1 MGQYRNTVQ
10 GVTPGLSKNN
20 PQPGKM
26 SGEVVLSS
34 DGKQWKE
41 DWRKSTSSLTSLS
54 SQHEGSSSSSS
65 SSSSDIEG
73 NASVTAVSG
82 GGASDVSH
90 GARSGTGGGNPAAP
104 TSFGAQPELPMSP
117 KSKSKDSG
125 SPFGTGM
132 LGAAVCGGGDGE
144 AEAHGF
150 GGLQRFPSSLTGSAI
165 LNVTSASNVS
175 SARSPTSANFP
186 LVSSMDRPA
195 DPTTTPTS
203 PNVPTRRHS
212 DLSPRTPRLGDD

>member
-1 MGQYRNTVQ
+1 MG
-10 GVTPGLSKNN
+10 TPGLSKNN

-54 SQHEGSSSSSS
+54 SQHEGSSSSSA
-65 SSSSDIEG
+65 IEG
-73 NASVTAVSG
+73 DASVTAVSG

-132 LGAAVCGGGDGE
+132 LGAAVCGDGE

-175 SARSPTSANFP
+175 SARSPTSPNAP
-186 LVSSMDRPA
+186 RSSSSRSRA
-195 DPTTTPTS
+195 DTPTS
-203 PNVPTRRHS
+203 PN
-212 DLSPRTPRLGDD
+212 